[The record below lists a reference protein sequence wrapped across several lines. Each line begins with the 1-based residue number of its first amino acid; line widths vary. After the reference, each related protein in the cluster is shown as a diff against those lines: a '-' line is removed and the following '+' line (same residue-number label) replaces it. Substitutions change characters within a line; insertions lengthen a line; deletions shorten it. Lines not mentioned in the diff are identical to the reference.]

1 MIKRFCYLAVMMLL
15 TSVALLFYIKKPD
28 GRPYLELSM
37 FERYSEKVSDDVSDF
52 ASQGAD
58 TLSIQAKKLTEKL
71 NFNKDV
77 NAPVLVYKWQDEQG
91 QWHYADTPHPN
102 YASTAVSLDPN
113 EITVLPAETF
123 QADENQPAVV
133 KADEKSSALGVYD
146 PKNVQKMMQEAEQV
160 KQLMEQRTKQLE
172 KQLKEQGGN

>member
-1 MIKRFCYLAVMMLL
+1 MLL

-77 NAPVLVYKWQDEQG
+77 NAPVLVYKWQDDKEF
-91 QWHYADTPHPN
+91 HRYLYVDIDADKN
-102 YASTAVSLDPN
+102 RSTDDTNL
-113 EITVLPAETF
+113 
-123 QADENQPAVV
+123 
-133 KADEKSSALGVYD
+133 
-146 PKNVQKMMQEAEQV
+146 
-160 KQLMEQRTKQLE
+160 
-172 KQLKEQGGN
+172 